1 MDLKGHNAGVQGVTF
16 SGDGKSAASVSK
28 DGTWKMW
35 SIDGVCVYVCGCVSY
50 VVLAV
55 WERRRFPKGKAFL
68 DALQLHI
75 VKRKKVFLLCVRVW
89 YSGTL
94 VYMHL

>member
-35 SIDGVCVYVCGCVSY
+35 SIDGVCVCAC
-50 VVLAV
+50 
-55 WERRRFPKGKAFL
+55 
-68 DALQLHI
+68 
-75 VKRKKVFLLCVRVW
+75 LCVCACMCV
-89 YSGTL
+89 
-94 VYMHL
+94 